1 MRKKI
6 LLPTDFSRNAWN
18 AIVYAT
24 MLYRDHECDFY
35 LLNVFTTRGYSI
47 DSIMVPEPGEVN
59 YDKAKAE
66 SENGLGKAIEGLTF
80 QDENPKHH
88 FHAVSQYN
96 SLLEAINDII
106 AKKDIEM
113 IVMGTK
119 GATGA
124 KEVLYGSNAVNVMK
138 KVRECPVLV
147 FPESAN
153 MGALVEIVF
162 PTSYKTNYKRRELK
176 HLVEIAKSFGSSIR
190 VLHIIEDDHLSDD
203 QTSNRKLLEEYFE
216 GLEYSFHTLS
226 NIPLQ
231 TGINCFVESRGSD
244 MIALLDRKQGFFSNI
259 LSRPLIKGIG
269 YHSKVPV
276 LVMHNV

>member
-6 LLPTDFSRNAWN
+6 LLPTDFSKNAWN

-35 LLNVFTTRGYSI
+35 LLNVFSTRGYSI
-47 DSIMVPEPGEVN
+47 DNMMVPEPGEAN
-59 YDKAKAE
+59 YEKAREA

-80 QDENPKHH
+80 RDDNPKHH
-88 FHAVSQYN
+88 FHAISQFN
-96 SLLEAINDII
+96 SLLEAIKDLI
-106 AKKDIEM
+106 AKKDIEI

-124 KEVLYGSNAVNVMK
+124 KEVLYGSNAVNLME
-138 KVRECPVLV
+138 KVRECPVLA
-147 FPESAN
+147 FPESAS

-190 VLHIIEDDHLSDD
+190 VLHISEDDHLNDD
-203 QTSNRKLLEEYFE
+203 QTNNRELLEEYFE
-216 GLEYSFHTLS
+216 GLDYSFHTLS
-226 NIPLQ
+226 NIQVQ
-231 TGINCFVESRGSD
+231 TAINCFVESRESD
-244 MIALLDRKQGFFSNI
+244 MIALINKKHSFFGNI

-269 YHSKVPV
+269 YHSKVPL